1 VTSQTFI
8 ASAPLGAVPGDFGI
22 ARSPS
27 TPRPP
32 APDAIEALR
41 RELAATRDAIR
52 EADNLGATVTLAEE
66 AWSSAGEA
74 LDAVDAENA
83 RMGLERASRLV
94 TEARERRI
102 REIGDHLSTVED
114 HIALARTV
122 GANPDEAARI
132 LEDARGAYRSAD
144 YPRASDLLLRA
155 ERIAM
160 LGQLGQIQKALEL
173 REVQTR
179 RAFEAIA
186 ANEPVVQ
193 EAESYG
199 MNVSEARVLL
209 RQARDVLA
217 RGDYLTGLTF
227 ARNADEAV
235 SRLLPRLEE
244 ERRRRGIEK
253 PSRGMCGACRSTRLH
268 FYENGWGRCLEC
280 GSTFRW
286 RAAGLVE
293 TLRGLLGT

>member
-1 VTSQTFI
+1 M
-8 ASAPLGAVPGDFGI
+8 
-22 ARSPS
+22 
-27 TPRPP
+27 
-32 APDAIEALR
+32 
-41 RELAATRDAIR
+41 
-52 EADNLGATVTLAEE
+52 TLAEE
-66 AWSSAGEA
+66 AWSDAAEA
-74 LDAVDAENA
+74 LETPDVDEA
-83 RMGLERASRLV
+83 RARLERVSRLV
-94 TEARERRI
+94 TEARDERL
-102 REIGDHLSTVED
+102 REIKDHLSAVED

-122 GANPDEAARI
+122 GADPSEAARL
-132 LEDARGAYRSAD
+132 LEDARAAYEGLD
-144 YPRASDLLLRA
+144 YARTSDLLVRA

-173 REVQTR
+173 REAQTR
-179 RAFEAIA
+179 RAFEVVAS
-186 ANEPVVQ
+186 NEPLVQ

-199 MNVSEARVLL
+199 MSVSEARVLL

-227 ARNADEAV
+227 ARNAEQTV
-235 SRLLPRLEE
+235 ERLLPRLDE

-253 PSRGMCGACRSTRLH
+253 PSGGMCGVCRSTRLH

-286 RAAGLVE
+286 RGAGLLE